1 MEAHKVSRSLST
13 KSGIQKYQRY
23 CNIVPN
29 VLLLYYYY
37 IYYCIT
43 LYTLYMVDTI
53 HNYYKARFE
62 HILCNM

>member
-1 MEAHKVSRSLST
+1 MEAHKVSRLLST
-13 KSGIQKYQRY
+13 KSGIQEATSVL

-53 HNYYKARFE
+53 HNV
-62 HILCNM
+62 L